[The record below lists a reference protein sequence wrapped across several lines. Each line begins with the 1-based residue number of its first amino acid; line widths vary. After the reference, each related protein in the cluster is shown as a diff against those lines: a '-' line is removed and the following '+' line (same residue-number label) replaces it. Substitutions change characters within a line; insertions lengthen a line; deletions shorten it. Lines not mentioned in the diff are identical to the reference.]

1 MIMPGGQKRS
11 NSWRALV
18 SRALARGL
26 REVTPLDGRRSR
38 AGVVAVTQRMFK
50 PAAVLPVRRRQ
61 QLELG
66 EGAARGAQLSFGRRD
81 ERVRDAAPLVRLAYR
96 ESAYRNCLL
105 KLSGGCMLTK
115 LKVLWPATPATP
127 RDRPRRRRDGWRPA
141 RDGGVMGGDPPSTP
155 RNTPR
160 HLATRRPAASAARQ
174 TATAAR
180 RAATHPRPRRD
191 KPRPAR
197 DILASS
203 RDILATRATL

>member
-1 MIMPGGQKRS
+1 M
-11 NSWRALV
+11 
-18 SRALARGL
+18 
-26 REVTPLDGRRSR
+26 
-38 AGVVAVTQRMFK
+38 AVTQRMFK
-50 PAAVLPVRRRQ
+50 QAGVLPVRRRQ

-66 EGAARGAQLSFGRRD
+66 MGAAGGAQLSLGRRD
-81 ERVRDAAPLVRLAYR
+81 ERARDAASLVRLAYR

-180 RAATHPRPRRD
+180 RAATHPRLRRD

-197 DILASS
+197 DILATS